1 MNNTNRVVELYK
13 LDSDGTRKMVSYYSY
28 IGSSDCKDN
37 KSAELMVNRKVRKC
51 FLKQVIKPTSMGVVS
66 ADQYTYLKDDGSAL
80 TLRLNDVV
88 PESIMQGM
96 S

>member
-37 KSAELMVNRKVRKC
+37 KSAELMVNPEGPEML
-51 FLKQVIKPTSMGVVS
+51 LKTCNAATSM
-66 ADQYTYLKDDGSAL
+66 
-80 TLRLNDVV
+80 
-88 PESIMQGM
+88 
-96 S
+96 